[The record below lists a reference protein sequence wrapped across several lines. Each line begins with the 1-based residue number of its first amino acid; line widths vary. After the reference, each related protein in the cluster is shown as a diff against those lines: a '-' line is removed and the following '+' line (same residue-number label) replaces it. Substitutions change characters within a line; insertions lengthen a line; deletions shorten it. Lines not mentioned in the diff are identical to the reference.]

1 MIKARSPF
9 FIEHEEPAPPVV
21 LQRFSCDDTV
31 ISGLS
36 IAADGTI
43 TNPTVTVGTF
53 HSVEPSSFGTVPVDT
68 LRNVQVLV
76 TYDQANF
83 LPPSGTSYEIYCLKQ
98 VLQPA
103 TTIIAYQKNY
113 RVTNHSTTENAL
125 INYIAFDGNQEITH
139 FLAPSST
146 VDICVAPVNNYT
158 FGFPTVSGDNVT
170 YFDLVA
176 GCSTDILS

>member
-68 LRNVQVLV
+68 LRNLYVLV

-83 LPPSGTSYEIYCLKQ
+83 LPPSGTSYEVYCYKQ

>member
-1 MIKARSPF
+1 MIKARSPY
-9 FIEHEEPAPPVV
+9 FIEIEEPSPPAI
-21 LQRFSCDDTV
+21 LQRFTCEDTR
-31 ISGLS
+31 ITGLS

-53 HSVEPSSFGTVPVDT
+53 HSIEPSSFGTVPVNT
-68 LRNVQVLV
+68 IRNVLVYV
-76 TYDQANF
+76 TYDPNDF
-83 LPPSGTSYEIYCLKQ
+83 RPPTDESNEIGCLVQ
-98 VLQPA
+98 VTQPA

-113 RVTNHSTTENAL
+113 RVTNHSTENNAL

-146 VDICVAPVNNYT
+146 VDICVAPVDNYT
-158 FGFPTVSGDNVT
+158 FGFPTVTGDNVT
-170 YFDLVA
+170 YFDLYA